1 MQGAYV
7 VWLPLEIA
15 IIHRRTAGTG
25 RQSLLTRRAAAVLVG
40 PRGALVLSALLVA
53 LGCALWLPFN
63 DSTGQAL
70 VNMAVA
76 GLGSGHWSP
85 RCRPPPRPRRHRSAP
100 PSPPA

>member
-1 MQGAYV
+1 VSILVGLYV
-7 VWLPLEIA
+7 VFLAIGAFTLPVTS
-15 IIHRRTAGTG
+15 R
-25 RQSLLTRRAAAVLVG
+25 LLG

-53 LGCALWLPFN
+53 LGYALWLPFN